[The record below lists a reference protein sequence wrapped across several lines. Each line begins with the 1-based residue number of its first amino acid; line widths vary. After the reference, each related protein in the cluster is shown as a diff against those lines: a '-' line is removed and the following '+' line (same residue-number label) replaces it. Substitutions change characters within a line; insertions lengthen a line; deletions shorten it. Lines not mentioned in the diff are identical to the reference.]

1 MPSWGGYVPPFFLT
15 PRRLP
20 AESWDPAVKLPDRL
34 VAVRTP
40 RGSVGLRIIWGRA
53 VGTEAGALRKD
64 SVARIVMALWLRCA
78 GIE

>member
-1 MPSWGGYVPPFFLT
+1 M
-15 PRRLP
+15 
-20 AESWDPAVKLPDRL
+20 KLPDRL